1 MTNIFTSSAFL
12 EITEIVLLIILG
24 FILYQLINFRKIRN
38 NEIEKR
44 QAYRD
49 QLTGRGNRY
58 LFLSVLDKLILKGD
72 KFAICFM
79 DLDGFKQI
87 NDTMGHDAGDEL
99 LVYLAKIFDD
109 ILPKNVVA
117 YRIGGDEF
125 ALIIQNIKTTHD
137 ITKVLSGMKK
147 YLEKPILIHGSNIS
161 LQFSL
166 GISVFPEDATNRNDL
181 IIYADNAMYYV
192 KENGK
197 NGYYFHNKALKAK
210 LDNKKKA
217 EKDLKEAYDNKQFSI
232 SLQPRINLNNLENIC
247 FETLLYWN
255 HPVLG
260 KIDSECFIKQA
271 DDMGIIVKLDRYVL
285 DIICKKINLLKNNG
299 YNNVQIAVNISNKHF
314 MKEDFINELCNI
326 LEKYN
331 IDKGDICIEITNNI
345 DLTKVKMYKDMID
358 KLKKSGAII
367 SVNNYNIKY
376 EDLNLFK
383 DLGVD
388 EVKLYAKYI
397 SRESNLNANCLKHI
411 VDLSKELKY
420 SVTVCCIETKEQLDF
435 VLKIGVDKIQGF
447 FLFNKMYDEY
457 IKDVIKKYD
466 ELRDKVYEIISNSKN
481 KKIKKL

>member
-1 MTNIFTSSAFL
+1 MTNIFTSSVFL

-24 FILYQLINFRKIRN
+24 FILYQLINFKKIRK
-38 NEIEKR
+38 NEIEKK
-44 QAYRD
+44 QAYTD

-58 LFLSVLDKLILKGD
+58 LFLSVLDKLISKGD

-99 LVYLAKIFDD
+99 LVYLAKTFDE
-109 ILPKNVVA
+109 ILPKNAVA

-125 ALIIQNIKTTHD
+125 GLIIQNIKTTHD
-137 ITKVLSGMKK
+137 ITKVLSGIKK
-147 YLEKPILIHGSNIS
+147 HLEKPVLIHGSNIS

-166 GISVFPEDATNRNDL
+166 GISVFPEDATNKNDL

-210 LDNKKKA
+210 IDNKKKA

-260 KIDSECFIKQA
+260 KIDSEYFIKQA
-271 DDMGIIVKLDRYVL
+271 EEMGIMVKLDRYVL
-285 DIICKKINLLKNNG
+285 DIICKKINLLKSDG
-299 YNNVQIAVNISNKHF
+299 YNDIQIAVNISNKHF
-314 MKEDFINELCNI
+314 MKEDFIDEICNI
-326 LEKYN
+326 LEKN
-331 IDKGDICIEITNNI
+331 DIKKGDICLEITNNI
-345 DLTKVKMYKDMID
+345 DLAKIKMYKEMIE
-358 KLKKSGAII
+358 KLKNSGAII
-367 SVNNYNIKY
+367 SVNNFNIKY
-376 EDLNLFK
+376 EDLTLFK
-383 DLGVD
+383 ELGVD
-388 EVKLYAKYI
+388 EIKLYAKYI
-397 SRESNLNANCLKHI
+397 SRESNLNANCLKYI
-411 VDLSKELKY
+411 VDLSKELDY
-420 SVTVCCIETKEQLDF
+420 NVTVCCIETKEQLDY
-435 VLKIGVDKIQGF
+435 VKKIGVDKIQGF

-466 ELRDKVYEIISNSKN
+466 DLKDKVYEIVRSSK
-481 KKIKKL
+481 K